1 LATFLFFFLYFIHN
15 FPTFPFVVTFILRLV
30 SVCVTVR
37 GVHWVRVSV
46 RLRG

>member
-1 LATFLFFFLYFIHN
+1 LATFLFFFCTLFTT
-15 FPTFPFVVTFILRLV
+15 FQTFPFVVTFILRLV